1 MALAKNNILT
11 EENDDSFLTCL
22 NACATITTL
31 SGLPPKEANAYFLE
45 VVDALAKIW
54 NVRLDDVPE
63 DLVIPYFKLR
73 AAVADAI
80 GYKYENYGSSSWPK
94 V

>member
-1 MALAKNNILT
+1 MALAKNNVLT

-31 SGLPPKEANAYFLE
+31 SGLPAKEANAHFTE

-54 NVRLDDVPE
+54 NVRLDDIPE
-63 DLVIPYFKLR
+63 DLVVPYFKLR
-73 AAVADAI
+73 ATVAEAI
-80 GYKYENYGSSSWPK
+80 GYKYENYGSGTWHK